1 MNQFARYL
9 NVFRLAAF
17 PIGLGATGVLVSG
30 TLNRVMI
37 VELGLPASLVGLFF
51 AIPVLIV
58 PLRVWM
64 GHRSDAYPVGGLR
77 REPYIVLGSLVAG
90 LGVAGATLLA
100 LDNPAP
106 GLLALAAILLA
117 FLAYGL
123 GKHLSSNTFEAL
135 LADRFE
141 GDARPRAVNLLKVAM
156 FVGIFGGA
164 ILLGRLLEPFDPG
177 RLTAI
182 TLGVAALAFAL
193 AVLATIRQEPRTTV
207 VRAAS
212 QRARQTPFLQVIREI
227 VWRDPQVRT
236 FFALVSLTVLGT
248 LGQDVLLEP
257 YGALALGLTVAQTTR
272 LTAIWGAGV
281 ILAMLAAGMW
291 LIRRFGYRPVL
302 RIGLLL
308 CVAVFAGLILA
319 GVVESVSLF
328 MVLVFLLGVGT
339 GLASAGLLT
348 AVITFTTVVRA
359 GLLMGVWG
367 VAHELGEAVGGL
379 FGGVIVDAVRTAT
392 GGNALAAYG
401 TVFAVEGALLVVAL
415 VLVNRV
421 QVSQA
426 LVQAEAES
434 AMSAPSSAEPSFT
447 PAR

>member
-1 MNQFARYL
+1 MNRLARYL
-9 NVFRLAAF
+9 NLFRLAAF
-17 PIGLGATGVLVSG
+17 PVGLGVTGVLVSG

-106 GLLALAAILLA
+106 GLLALGAMLLA

-177 RLTAI
+177 RLAAI

-193 AVLATIRQEPRTTV
+193 AVFATIRQEPRTTV
-207 VRAAS
+207 VRVAS
-212 QRARQTPFLQVIREI
+212 RRARQTPFLQVIREI

-236 FFALVSLTVLGT
+236 FFILVSLTVLGT

-281 ILAMLAAGMW
+281 ILAMLAAGVW

-302 RIGLLL
+302 RAGLLL
-308 CVAVFAGLILA
+308 CVGVFAGLIVA

-328 MVLVFLLGVGT
+328 MTLVFLLGVGT

-348 AVITFTTVVRA
+348 AVIEFTTVVRA

-367 VAHELGEAVGGL
+367 VAHELGEAVGGF
-379 FGGVIVDAVRTAT
+379 FGGVIVDAVRAAT

-401 TVFAVEGALLVVAL
+401 TVFAAEGVLLLAALALLS
-415 VLVNRV
+415 RV

-426 LVQAEAES
+426 LVQAEAEQ
-434 AMSAPSSAEPSFT
+434 AVAVPSPAGPSFT
-447 PAR
+447 PA

>member
-1 MNQFARYL
+1 MGQTARYL
-9 NVFRLAAF
+9 NLFRLAAF
-17 PIGLGATGVLVSG
+17 PVGLGVTGVLVSG

-64 GHRSDAYPVGGLR
+64 GHRSDAYPIGGLR

-90 LGVAGATLLA
+90 LGVVGATLLA

-177 RLTAI
+177 RLAAI
-182 TLGVAALAFAL
+182 TLGVAALAFTL
-193 AVLATIRQEPRTTV
+193 AAFATLRQEPRTAAI
-207 VRAAS
+207 RSAS
-212 QRARQTPFLQVIREI
+212 QHARQTPFLRVIREI

-236 FFALVSLTVLGT
+236 FFVLVSLTVLGT

-281 ILAMLAAGMW
+281 ILAMLAAGVW
-291 LIRRFGYRPVL
+291 LIRRFGYRPAL
-302 RIGLLL
+302 RAGLLL

-319 GVVESVSLF
+319 GVMGSAGLF
-328 MVLVFLLGVGT
+328 MTLVFLLGVGT

-348 AVITFTTVVRA
+348 AVIEFTTAVRA

-379 FGGVIVDAVRTAT
+379 FGGVIVDAIRAVT
-392 GGNALAAYG
+392 GENALAAYG
-401 TVFAVEGALLVVAL
+401 TVFAAEGLLLLAALALL
-415 VLVNRV
+415 NRV

-426 LVQAEAES
+426 LVQAEAER
-434 AMSAPSSAEPSFT
+434 AASSSSPEPSFT
-447 PAR
+447 PVR

>member
-1 MNQFARYL
+1 MNQLARYL

-177 RLTAI
+177 RLAAI